1 MNLVRVHF
9 WMRSTSPRRTSP
21 YAFPTRWGRAARGGR
36 WLVVHAFTKGSNG
49 LHNGVSPLGWI
60 PKTDRLKQPLR
71 LEHSQVFDYVHR
83 YYSSQH
89 VGAFARWMLVRITTQ
104 LLTVRPQKITRKNLT
119 IDATFTEVQFE
130 HNIRSMGLKQLEKVA
145 LQGNECV
152 DRARFSSTTTLDS
165 SNRVHF

>member
-21 YAFPTRWGRAARGGR
+21 YAFPTRWGRAARGRR

-49 LHNGVSPLGWI
+49 LHNGVNPLGWI

-83 YYSSQH
+83 HYSSQH
-89 VGAFARWMLVRITTQ
+89 FGAFARWMLVRITTWFP
-104 LLTVRPQKITRKNLT
+104 TVWPQMIIKRKFNHSYH
-119 IDATFTEVQFE
+119 IFWGIVE
-130 HNIRSMGLKQLEKVA
+130 HNTRSMGLKQLEKVA

-152 DRARFSSTTTLDS
+152 DRARFAPPLP
-165 SNRVHF
+165 